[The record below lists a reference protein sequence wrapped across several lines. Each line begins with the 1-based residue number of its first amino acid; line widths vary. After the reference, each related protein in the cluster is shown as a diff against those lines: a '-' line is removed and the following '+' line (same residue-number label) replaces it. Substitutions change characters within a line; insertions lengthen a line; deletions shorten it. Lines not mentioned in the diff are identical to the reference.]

1 MKSSEYARSRE
12 GQTRSRF
19 NTLANRTIALAF
31 ALAFVLGACDAYAQ
45 GGGGVT
51 SGGVSSGEQ
60 TLSVTAP
67 ANGAEVSVPF
77 AVTVETDAS
86 IGPPESG
93 NQHLHLYFDGG
104 TDTADYDIAYS
115 TQVQV
120 SRELAPGEH
129 TILVSLRN
137 ADHSDAGA
145 SQTITV
151 VVAGSG
157 EIGGENPDPT
167 APPLG
172 FGY

>member
-1 MKSSEYARSRE
+1 VKSSEYVRSRE

-19 NTLANRTIALAF
+19 NTPANRTIALAF
-31 ALAFVLGACDAYAQ
+31 ALAFVVGACDAYAQ

-51 SGGVSSGEQ
+51 SGNQ

-67 ANGAEVSVPF
+67 ADGAEVSVPF
-77 AVTVETDAS
+77 GVTIETDAS

-104 TDTADYDIAYS
+104 ADAADYDIAYS

-137 ADHSDAGA
+137 PDHSDAGA

-151 VVAGSG
+151 VVTGSG
-157 EIGGENPDPT
+157 RIDGETPGPAAT
-167 APPLG
+167 PSG